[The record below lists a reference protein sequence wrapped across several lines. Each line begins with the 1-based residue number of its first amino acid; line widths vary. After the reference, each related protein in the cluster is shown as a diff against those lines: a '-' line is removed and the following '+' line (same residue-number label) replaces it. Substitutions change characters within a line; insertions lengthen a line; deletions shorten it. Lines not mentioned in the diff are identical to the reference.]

1 MSKILTNMYEA
12 VGKLATRDI
21 FSEKGILLIPANAV
35 ILEEH
40 IHLFQ
45 KHNILIREDDITD
58 QLEPNTDPHL
68 QKFESSV
75 SDIQEQFDYIRE
87 TKKVPLDTIQED
99 IVPLVQEA
107 TSRATMYDIF
117 SSLQAKDDYT
127 YRHNL
132 AVGTYSGMLGN
143 WLGLK
148 RQELLQLTTAALLH
162 DVGKMLVPEEILN
175 KPGELTDEEFEEMK
189 RHTIYGYELLQK
201 TEGINERQALVA
213 LQHHERLD
221 GSGYPYGI
229 SGDKIDL
236 FSRIVAVADS
246 FHAMTSDR
254 VYQRAKPFYEVLV
267 DMNKQTY
274 GAFDPKITNLFIQ
287 KLMTTLIGQKV
298 TLTDGRTG
306 IILMVNLHDP
316 IRPLVQVGD
325 EYVDLS
331 KDYSIHI
338 RQVL

>member
-1 MSKILTNMYEA
+1 MSKILMNMYDA

-21 FSEKGILLIPANAV
+21 FSDRGILLIPANAV

-40 IHLFQ
+40 IQLFQ
-45 KHNILIREDDITD
+45 KHQIMIREDDITD
-58 QLEPNTDPHL
+58 QPQPNSNKQL

-75 SDIQEQFDYIRE
+75 SDIQEKFADIRV
-87 TKKVPLDTIQED
+87 TKKVPLDAIRGE
-99 IVPLVQEA
+99 IVPIVQEA
-107 TSRATMYDIF
+107 TNNATMYELF

-132 AVGTYSGMLGN
+132 AVGTYAGMLGN
-143 WLGLK
+143 WLGLEH
-148 RQELLQLTTAALLH
+148 QELLQLTTAALLH

-189 RHTIYGYELLQK
+189 KHTIYGYELLK
-201 TEGINERQALVA
+201 ETTGINERQALVA

-229 SGDKIDL
+229 TGDEIDV
-236 FSRIVAVADS
+236 FSRIVAVVDS
-246 FHAMTSDR
+246 FHAMTSNR
-254 VYQRAKPFYEVLV
+254 IYHEAKPFYQVLV
-267 DMNKQTY
+267 DMDKQTY
-274 GAFDPKITNLFIQ
+274 GAFDPQITNLFIQ

-306 IILMVNLHDP
+306 LILMINVHDP
-316 IRPLVQVGD
+316 TRPLVQIGD

-331 KDYSIHI
+331 KDYSLHI
-338 RQVL
+338 QQVL